1 MHERIRSRLDELKA
15 EAVAGERR
23 LGELEAES
31 AQLRAT
37 LLRIDGAI
45 LALTEL
51 LDSDEP
57 SGRAEEREGP
67 VAVRS

>member
-1 MHERIRSRLDELKA
+1 MRDHIRSRLDELKA
-15 EAVAGERR
+15 EAAAGERR

-45 LALTEL
+45 VALTEL
-51 LDSDEP
+51 LNSDER
-57 SGRAEEREGP
+57 SQSSAEREVP
-67 VAVRS
+67 RAVRT

>member
-1 MHERIRSRLDELKA
+1 MREHIRSRLDELKA

-31 AQLRAT
+31 VQLRAT

-45 LALTEL
+45 VALTEL

-57 SGRAEEREGP
+57 SGETAEREGP
-67 VAVRS
+67 RVVGS